1 MAQADIRTHEIE
13 YTNNSIKLKG
23 YLAYDD
29 AIQGKR
35 PGILVVHEWWGHNE
49 HARGRTRMLAED
61 GYTALAVDM
70 YGNGKV
76 AEHPKDAGA
85 FSSSIMRDFE
95 TNKERFLRA
104 CGALLGTPIPLNHVF
119 LCF

>member
-1 MAQADIRTHEIE
+1 MKKCLFKLVFLYCFSITTMAQADIRTHEIE
-13 YTNNSIKLKG
+13 YTHNSIKLKG

-29 AIQGKR
+29 AVQGKR

-70 YGNGKV
+70 YGNGKM
-76 AEHPKDAGA
+76 ADHPKKAGELMNA
-85 FSSSIMRDFE
+85 AAD
-95 TNKERFLRA
+95 NA
-104 CGALLGTPIPLNHVF
+104 NHF
-119 LCF
+119 